1 MTTQKTNRIA
11 PRWGAST
18 FDREREMQQR
28 MMNCIK
34 ARSQCDIGSWSYN
47 FWDSTLESIIRIN
60 AREDKMTKR
69 DWYNL
74 YNLQPDG
81 WRRKNS
87 TRKDGLFTPFK
98 QRIMKLV
105 LRDRDNTAVY

>member
-1 MTTQKTNRIA
+1 MITQTTKRIA
-11 PRWGAST
+11 PLWGASP
-18 FDREREMQQR
+18 FDREQKMQQR

-34 ARSQCDIGSWSYN
+34 ARSQCEIDSWSYN
-47 FWDSTLESIIRIN
+47 FWNSTLESIIKIN
-60 AREDKMTKR
+60 AREDKMSKR

-81 WRRKNS
+81 WLRTNS

-105 LRDRDNTAVY
+105 LRDRNNAAVY